1 MPQGQAAPQGQ
12 AQIQQG
18 QAGSVT
24 LNAEQR
30 TRVRE
35 TIFASANVPRVS
47 NVNFAVRVGTVVPT
61 SVRVVEVPEVLIG
74 IHPEWRGH
82 YYFVVNDDI
91 VIVDR
96 EHRIVA
102 EVPVGPSGAQLD
114 NRGGG
119 MSGGAQFNAE
129 SVSVEQI
136 REVQIALKQQG
147 FDIEVDGKLGP
158 RTEQALMSFQQRN
171 GLQATGR
178 IDQQTFASVT
188 KSTTGGPGNARGNQG
203 QSTTGQGGAAPAPS
217 GQSPTGQS
225 PTGQAPTGQ
234 APTGQAPTG
243 QAPAGQGSNMQQP
256 PANQPSANQP
266 QANQGNQ
273 STTGQGGG
281 APANNNMQPA
291 NPPTQGGAPKQG
303 GQQR

>member
-1 MPQGQAAPQGQ
+1 V
-12 AQIQQG
+12 QQG

-24 LNAEQR
+24 LSADQR

-61 SVRVVEVPEVLIG
+61 SVRVVEVPDVLIQ
-74 IHPEWRGH
+74 IHPEWRG
-82 YYFVVNDDI
+82 YSYFVVNDDI

-96 EHRIVA
+96 EHRIVSTVA
-102 EVPVGPSGAQLD
+102 VGSSGAQLD

-119 MSGGAQFNAE
+119 LSGGAQFSAE
-129 SVSVEQI
+129 SLSVEQI
-136 REVQIALKQQG
+136 RQVQIALNEQG
-147 FDIEVDGKLGP
+147 FNVGEPDGKLGP
-158 RTEQALMSFQQRN
+158 RTQQALIAFQQRN

-178 IDQQTFASVT
+178 IDQQTFASLT
-188 KSTTGGPGNARGNQG
+188 KSTTGGAQGNQGNQG
-203 QSTTGQGGAAPAPS
+203 QMSTTGQGGAAPAPS
-217 GQSPTGQS
+217 
-225 PTGQAPTGQ
+225 GQ

-256 PANQPSANQP
+256 PANQPAANQP
-266 QANQGNQ
+266 QAKQGNQ

-281 APANNNMQPA
+281 APANNMQPA
-291 NPPTQGGAPKQG
+291 NPPAQGGAPTQG

>member
-1 MPQGQAAPQGQ
+1 
-12 AQIQQG
+12 
-18 QAGSVT
+18 VT
-24 LNAEQR
+24 LSAEQR
-30 TRVRE
+30 THVRE

-82 YYFVVNDDI
+82 SYFVVNDDI

-102 EVPVGPSGAQLD
+102 NVPVGSSGAQLD

-119 MSGGAQFNAE
+119 MSGGAQFNAAN
-129 SVSVEQI
+129 VSVEQI
-136 REVQIALKQQG
+136 REVQLALKQQG

-158 RTEQALMSFQQRN
+158 RTQQALIAFQQHN

-188 KSTTGGPGNARGNQG
+188 KSTTGGQGNAHGNQG
-203 QSTTGQGGAAPAPS
+203 QSSTTGQGGTAPAPS
-217 GQSPTGQS
+217 GQS
-225 PTGQAPTGQ
+225 
-234 APTGQAPTG
+234 PTG

-266 QANQGNQ
+266 QANQRDNQ
-273 STTGQGGG
+273 STTGQGGASQSNPRG
-281 APANNNMQPA
+281 GPANNNMQPA
-291 NPPTQGGAPKQG
+291 NPPAQGGAPTKG

>member
-1 MPQGQAAPQGQ
+1 
-12 AQIQQG
+12 
-18 QAGSVT
+18 VT
-24 LNAEQR
+24 LSAEQR
-30 TRVRE
+30 THVRE

-102 EVPVGPSGAQLD
+102 NVPVGSSGAQLD

-129 SVSVEQI
+129 NVSVEQI
-136 REVQIALKQQG
+136 RQVQLALKQQG

-158 RTEQALMSFQQRN
+158 RTQQALISFQQRN

-188 KSTTGGPGNARGNQG
+188 KSTTGGQGNAQGNAQGNQG

-225 PTGQAPTGQ
+225 PK
-234 APTGQAPTG
+234 
-243 QAPAGQGSNMQQP
+243 GQGSNMQQP

-266 QANQGNQ
+266 QAKQRDNQ
-273 STTGQGGG
+273 STTGQGGASQSNPRG
-281 APANNNMQPA
+281 GPANNNMQQPA
-291 NPPTQGGAPKQG
+291 NPPAQGGAPTQG
-303 GQQR
+303 GQQK